1 MSSGEYDQT
10 CYNPSLDRIS
20 DGAQHSRAWE
30 EYKTYGT
37 AGRNEDEIE
46 EKNSSDRRFAQEEEE
61 EEEEEDAGDGRTK
74 KNKIVP
80 KEELI
85 KQKSYGKIG
94 KTVWD
99 KKAHGGKYY
108 ISTGEK
114 KKGYDALE
122 QTPDGTIIR
131 REPGYEKPQ
140 SGYTT
145 NFVGNHMTQG
155 AIDLVQHELTRVDPK
170 MKEER
175 MRRLEEAKG
184 IKREPPKLLKVEKS
198 KKVLMIGDR
207 EKSGNLNDDRENHQE
222 SFKTRVINF
231 DRYTWEDR
239 DGEIIVRVQHDEKLM
254 DLKSAQLEVQNERS
268 FTVSIK
274 SKEKEGNVYALSVPR
289 LFDAIVREKS
299 CMLTTAKSLRVT
311 LVKAE
316 IGKPWTRLSSSESS
330 EKPVLRLNNAPD
342 DGTKEENQERGLV
355 INNINLRDLRAEVIK
370 FRDGNLA
377 PKFTPSKTPEEI
389 ESELDSQID
398 DVSTPMEFAS
408 LKEAMQSCDL
418 FESTGDHANAIKAF
432 SSALFFLRFF
442 TSSSSPPASEDGSE
456 DTTILEGDGKST
468 TTTITTATTMEVK
481 IIDCLRRRA
490 KINILLG
497 KIKNGT
503 NDYAEAIQ
511 EGKKLISSL
520 SLASNATSSANY
532 EGKADTTKKLL
543 SELHLERGNA
553 YEQVEKYANAIDDY
567 KRALKIGGNDTKVS
581 MALTRASK
589 LHFQRDIERREIEKK
604 RSKNNDENSLPS
616 LPRPGMKQFENRG
629 KAGACF

>member
-1 MSSGEYDQT
+1 MSEYDQS
-10 CYNPSLDRIS
+10 CYNPSLDRVS
-20 DGAQHSRAWE
+20 DGAQHSKAWE

-46 EKNSSDRRFAQEEEE
+46 EKNSSDRRFAEEEE
-61 EEEEEDAGDGRTK
+61 EEEEGRTN
-74 KNKIVP
+74 KNKMIIP
-80 KEELI
+80 KEQLI

-122 QTPDGTIIR
+122 QTPDGTIIK

-140 SGYTT
+140 SGHTT

-155 AIDLVQHELTRVDPK
+155 AIDLVQHELTRVDSK

-184 IKREPPKLLKVEKS
+184 IKREPPKLLKVEKNK

-207 EKSGNLNDDRENHQE
+207 EKGDTDDGEEEEEGRSPEN
-222 SFKTRVINF
+222 RVINI

-239 DGEIIVRVQHDEKLM
+239 DGEIIVRLQHDEKLM
-254 DLKSAQLEVQNERS
+254 DLKSAQLEIQNERS

-274 SKEKEGNVYALSVPR
+274 SKEERDKVYVLSVPC

-311 LVKAE
+311 LVKTE
-316 IGKPWTRLSSSESS
+316 VGKAWKRLSSSESS
-330 EKPVLRLNNAPD
+330 ENSMLRLNNAPD
-342 DGTKEENQERGLV
+342 GNVKEKGIV
-355 INNINLRDLRAEVIK
+355 IINNNNSNNINLRDLRAEVIK

-389 ESELDSQID
+389 ENELDAQIN

-408 LKEAMQSCDL
+408 LKEAMQSCDH
-418 FESTGDHANAIKAF
+418 FESSGDHANAIKSF

-456 DTTILEGDGKST
+456 DTTTLEEGGKST
-468 TTTITTATTMEVK
+468 STTTMEVK
-481 IIDCLRRRA
+481 IMDCLRRRA
-490 KINILLG
+490 KANVLLG
-497 KIKNGT
+497 KTRNATK
-503 NDYAEAIQ
+503 DYAEAIQ
-511 EGKKLISSL
+511 EGKKLLSSL
-520 SLASNATSSANY
+520 SSSSNATSSAIND
-532 EGKADTTKKLL
+532 KDADATKKIL
-543 SELHLERGNA
+543 SDLYFERGNA
-553 YEQVEKYANAIDDY
+553 YEQVEKYAEAVDDY
-567 KRALKIGGNDTKVS
+567 KRALKTGGNDTKVS

-589 LHFQRDIERREIEKK
+589 LHFQRDIERKEIEKK
-604 RSKNNDENSLPS
+604 RPKNDNENSLPS

>member
-1 MSSGEYDQT
+1 MSEYDQS
-10 CYNPSLDRIS
+10 CYNPSLDRVS
-20 DGAQHSRAWE
+20 DGAQHSKAWE

-46 EKNSSDRRFAQEEEE
+46 EKNSSDRRFAEEEE
-61 EEEEEDAGDGRTK
+61 EEEEGRTN
-74 KNKIVP
+74 KNKMIIP
-80 KEELI
+80 KEQLI

-122 QTPDGTIIR
+122 QTPDGTIIK

-140 SGYTT
+140 SGHTT

-184 IKREPPKLLKVEKS
+184 IKREPPKLLKVEKNK

-207 EKSGNLNDDRENHQE
+207 EKGDTDDGEEEEEGRSPEN
-222 SFKTRVINF
+222 RVINI

-239 DGEIIVRVQHDEKLM
+239 DGEIIVRLQHDEKLM
-254 DLKSAQLEVQNERS
+254 DLKSAQLEIQNERS

-274 SKEKEGNVYALSVPR
+274 SKEERDKVYVLSVPC

-311 LVKAE
+311 LVKTE
-316 IGKPWTRLSSSESS
+316 VGKAWKRLSSSESS
-330 EKPVLRLNNAPD
+330 ENSMLRLNNAQ
-342 DGTKEENQERGLV
+342 DGKVKEKGIV
-355 INNINLRDLRAEVIK
+355 IINNNNSNNINLRDLRAEVIK

-389 ESELDSQID
+389 ENELDAQIN

-408 LKEAMQSCDL
+408 LKEAMQSCDH
-418 FESTGDHANAIKAF
+418 FESSGDHANAIKSF

-456 DTTILEGDGKST
+456 DTTTLEEGGKST
-468 TTTITTATTMEVK
+468 STTTMEVK
-481 IIDCLRRRA
+481 IMDCLRRRA
-490 KINILLG
+490 KANVLLG
-497 KIKNGT
+497 KTRNATK
-503 NDYAEAIQ
+503 DYVEAIQ
-511 EGKKLISSL
+511 EGKKLLSSL
-520 SLASNATSSANY
+520 SSSSNATSSAIND
-532 EGKADTTKKLL
+532 KDADATKKIL
-543 SELHLERGNA
+543 SDLYFERGNA
-553 YEQVEKYANAIDDY
+553 YEQVEKYAEAVDDY
-567 KRALKIGGNDTKVS
+567 KRALKTGGNDTKVS

-589 LHFQRDIERREIEKK
+589 LHFQRDIERKEIEKK
-604 RSKNNDENSLPS
+604 RPKNDNENSLPS

>member
-1 MSSGEYDQT
+1 MSEYDQS
-10 CYNPSLDRIS
+10 CYNPSLDRVS
-20 DGAQHSRAWE
+20 DGAQHSKAWE

-46 EKNSSDRRFAQEEEE
+46 EKNSSDRRFAEE
-61 EEEEEDAGDGRTK
+61 EEEEEDTEEEGRTN
-74 KNKIVP
+74 KNKMIIP
-80 KEELI
+80 KEQLI

-122 QTPDGTIIR
+122 QTPDGTIIK

-140 SGYTT
+140 SGHTT

-175 MRRLEEAKG
+175 MRRFEEAKG
-184 IKREPPKLLKVEKS
+184 IKREPPKLLKVEKNK
-198 KKVLMIGDR
+198 KKVLMIGNG
-207 EKSGNLNDDRENHQE
+207 EKGDTDDGEEEEGRSSE
-222 SFKTRVINF
+222 TRVINV

-239 DGEIIVRVQHDEKLM
+239 DGEIIVRLQHDEKLM
-254 DLKSAQLEVQNERS
+254 DLKSAQLEIQNERS

-274 SKEKEGNVYALSVPR
+274 SKEERDKVYVLSVPC

-311 LVKAE
+311 LVKTE
-316 IGKPWTRLSSSESS
+316 VGKAWKRLSSSESS
-330 EKPVLRLNNAPD
+330 ENSMLRLNNAPD
-342 DGTKEENQERGLV
+342 GKVKEKGIV
-355 INNINLRDLRAEVIK
+355 IINNNNSNNINLRDLRAEVIK

-389 ESELDSQID
+389 ENELDAQIN

-408 LKEAMQSCDL
+408 LKEAMQSCDH
-418 FESTGDHANAIKAF
+418 FESSGDHANAIKSF

-456 DTTILEGDGKST
+456 DTTTLEEGGEST
-468 TTTITTATTMEVK
+468 TTTTMEVK
-481 IIDCLRRRA
+481 IMDCLRRRA
-490 KINILLG
+490 KANVLLG
-497 KIKNGT
+497 KTRNATK
-503 NDYAEAIQ
+503 DYAEAIQ
-511 EGKKLISSL
+511 EGKKLLSSL
-520 SLASNATSSANY
+520 SSSSNATSSAIND
-532 EGKADTTKKLL
+532 KDADATKKIL
-543 SELHLERGNA
+543 SDLYFERGNA
-553 YEQVEKYANAIDDY
+553 YEQVEKYADAVDDY
-567 KRALKIGGNDTKVS
+567 KRALKTGGNDTKVS

-589 LHFQRDIERREIEKK
+589 LHFQRDIERKEIEKK
-604 RSKNNDENSLPS
+604 RPKNDNENSLPS

>member
-1 MSSGEYDQT
+1 MSEYDQS
-10 CYNPSLDRIS
+10 CYNPSLDRVS
-20 DGAQHSRAWE
+20 DGAQHSKAWE

-46 EKNSSDRRFAQEEEE
+46 EKNSSDRRFAEEEE
-61 EEEEEDAGDGRTK
+61 EEEEGRTN
-74 KNKIVP
+74 KNKMIIP
-80 KEELI
+80 KEQLI

-122 QTPDGTIIR
+122 QTPDGTIIK

-140 SGYTT
+140 SGHTT

-184 IKREPPKLLKVEKS
+184 IKREPPKLLKVEKNK

-207 EKSGNLNDDRENHQE
+207 EKGDTDDGEEEEEGRSPE
-222 SFKTRVINF
+222 TRVINI

-239 DGEIIVRVQHDEKLM
+239 DGEIIVRLQHDEKLM
-254 DLKSAQLEVQNERS
+254 DLKSAQLEIQNERS

-274 SKEKEGNVYALSVPR
+274 SKEERDKLYVLSVPC

-311 LVKAE
+311 LVKTE
-316 IGKPWTRLSSSESS
+316 VGKAWKRLSSSESS
-330 EKPVLRLNNAPD
+330 ENSMLRLNNAPD
-342 DGTKEENQERGLV
+342 GKVKEKGIV
-355 INNINLRDLRAEVIK
+355 IINNNNSNNINLRDLRAEVIK

-389 ESELDSQID
+389 ENELDAQIN

-408 LKEAMQSCDL
+408 LKEAMQSCDH
-418 FESTGDHANAIKAF
+418 FESSGDHANAIKSF

-456 DTTILEGDGKST
+456 DTTTLEEGGKST
-468 TTTITTATTMEVK
+468 STTTMEVK
-481 IIDCLRRRA
+481 IMDCLRRRA
-490 KINILLG
+490 KANVLLG
-497 KIKNGT
+497 KTRNATK
-503 NDYAEAIQ
+503 DYAEAIQ
-511 EGKKLISSL
+511 EGKKLLSSL
-520 SLASNATSSANY
+520 SSSSNATSSAIND
-532 EGKADTTKKLL
+532 KDADATKKIL
-543 SELHLERGNA
+543 SDLYFERGNA
-553 YEQVEKYANAIDDY
+553 YEQVEKYADAVDDY
-567 KRALKIGGNDTKVS
+567 KRALKTGGNDTKVS

-589 LHFQRDIERREIEKK
+589 LHFQRDIERKEIEKK
-604 RSKNNDENSLPS
+604 RPKNDNDNSLPS

>member
-1 MSSGEYDQT
+1 MSEYDQS
-10 CYNPSLDRIS
+10 CYNPSLDRVS
-20 DGAQHSRAWE
+20 DGAQHSKAWE

-46 EKNSSDRRFAQEEEE
+46 EKNSSDRRFAEEEE
-61 EEEEEDAGDGRTK
+61 EEEEGRTN
-74 KNKIVP
+74 KNKMIIP
-80 KEELI
+80 KEQLI

-122 QTPDGTIIR
+122 QTPDGTIIK

-140 SGYTT
+140 SGHTT

-155 AIDLVQHELTRVDPK
+155 AIDLIQHELTRVDPK

-184 IKREPPKLLKVEKS
+184 IKREPPKLLKVEKNK

-207 EKSGNLNDDRENHQE
+207 EKGDTDDGEEEEEGRSPE
-222 SFKTRVINF
+222 TRVINI

-239 DGEIIVRVQHDEKLM
+239 DGEIIVRLQHDEKLM
-254 DLKSAQLEVQNERS
+254 DLKSAQLEIQNERS

-274 SKEKEGNVYALSVPR
+274 SKEERDKLYVLSVPC

-311 LVKAE
+311 LVKTE
-316 IGKPWTRLSSSESS
+316 VGKAWKRLSSSESS
-330 EKPVLRLNNAPD
+330 ENSMLRLNNAPD
-342 DGTKEENQERGLV
+342 GKVKEKGIV
-355 INNINLRDLRAEVIK
+355 IINNNNSNNINLRDLRAEVIK

-389 ESELDSQID
+389 ENELDAQIN

-408 LKEAMQSCDL
+408 LKEAMQSCDH
-418 FESTGDHANAIKAF
+418 FESSGDHANAIKSF

-456 DTTILEGDGKST
+456 DTTTLEEGGKSMT
-468 TTTITTATTMEVK
+468 TTTMEVK
-481 IIDCLRRRA
+481 IMDCLRRRA
-490 KINILLG
+490 KANVLLG
-497 KIKNGT
+497 KTRNATK
-503 NDYAEAIQ
+503 DYAEAIQ
-511 EGKKLISSL
+511 EGKKLLSSL
-520 SLASNATSSANY
+520 SSSSNATSSAIND
-532 EGKADTTKKLL
+532 KDADATKKIL
-543 SELHLERGNA
+543 SDLYFERGNA
-553 YEQVEKYANAIDDY
+553 YEQVEKYAEAVDDY
-567 KRALKIGGNDTKVS
+567 KRALKTGGNDTKVS

-589 LHFQRDIERREIEKK
+589 LHFQRDIERKEIEKK
-604 RSKNNDENSLPS
+604 RPKNDNENSLPS

>member
-1 MSSGEYDQT
+1 MSEYDQS
-10 CYNPSLDRIS
+10 CYNPSLDRVS
-20 DGAQHSRAWE
+20 DGAQHSKAWE

-46 EKNSSDRRFAQEEEE
+46 EKNSSDRRFAEEEE
-61 EEEEEDAGDGRTK
+61 EEEEGRTN
-74 KNKIVP
+74 KNKMIIP
-80 KEELI
+80 KEQLI

-122 QTPDGTIIR
+122 QTPDGTIIK

-140 SGYTT
+140 SGHTT

-184 IKREPPKLLKVEKS
+184 IKREPPKLLKVEKNK

-207 EKSGNLNDDRENHQE
+207 EKGDTDDGEEEEEGRSPEN
-222 SFKTRVINF
+222 RVINI

-239 DGEIIVRVQHDEKLM
+239 DGEIFVRLQHDEKLM
-254 DLKSAQLEVQNERS
+254 DLKSAQLEIQNERS

-274 SKEKEGNVYALSVPR
+274 SKEKRDKVYVLSVPC

-311 LVKAE
+311 LVKTE
-316 IGKPWTRLSSSESS
+316 VGKAWKRLSSSESS
-330 EKPVLRLNNAPD
+330 ENSMLRLNNAPD
-342 DGTKEENQERGLV
+342 GKVKEKGIV
-355 INNINLRDLRAEVIK
+355 IINNNNSNNINLRDLRAEVIK

-389 ESELDSQID
+389 ENELDAQIN

-408 LKEAMQSCDL
+408 LKEAMQSCDH
-418 FESTGDHANAIKAF
+418 FESSGDHANAIKSF

-456 DTTILEGDGKST
+456 DTTTLEEGGKST
-468 TTTITTATTMEVK
+468 STTTMEVK
-481 IIDCLRRRA
+481 IMDCLRRRA
-490 KINILLG
+490 KANVLLG
-497 KIKNGT
+497 KTRNATK
-503 NDYAEAIQ
+503 DYAEAIQ
-511 EGKKLISSL
+511 EGKKLLSSL
-520 SLASNATSSANY
+520 SSSSNATSSAIND
-532 EGKADTTKKLL
+532 KDADATKKIL
-543 SELHLERGNA
+543 SDLYFERGNA
-553 YEQVEKYANAIDDY
+553 YEQVEKYAEAVDDY
-567 KRALKIGGNDTKVS
+567 KRALKTGGNDTKVS

-589 LHFQRDIERREIEKK
+589 LHFQRDIERKEIEKK
-604 RSKNNDENSLPS
+604 RPKNDNENSLPS

>member
-1 MSSGEYDQT
+1 MSEYDQS
-10 CYNPSLDRIS
+10 CYNPSLDRVS
-20 DGAQHSRAWE
+20 DGAQHSKAWE

-46 EKNSSDRRFAQEEEE
+46 EKNSSDRRFAEEEE
-61 EEEEEDAGDGRTK
+61 EEEEGRTN
-74 KNKIVP
+74 KNKMIIP
-80 KEELI
+80 KEQLI

-122 QTPDGTIIR
+122 QTPDGTIIK

-140 SGYTT
+140 SGHTT

-155 AIDLVQHELTRVDPK
+155 AIDLIQHELTRVDPK

-184 IKREPPKLLKVEKS
+184 IKREPPKLLKVEKNK

-207 EKSGNLNDDRENHQE
+207 EKGDTDDGEEEEEGRSPEN
-222 SFKTRVINF
+222 RVINI

-239 DGEIIVRVQHDEKLM
+239 DGEIIVRLQHDEKLM
-254 DLKSAQLEVQNERS
+254 DLKSAQLEIQNERS

-274 SKEKEGNVYALSVPR
+274 SKEERDKVYVLSVPC

-311 LVKAE
+311 LVKTE
-316 IGKPWTRLSSSESS
+316 VGKAWKRLSSSESS
-330 EKPVLRLNNAPD
+330 ENSMLRLNNAPD
-342 DGTKEENQERGLV
+342 GKVKEKGIV
-355 INNINLRDLRAEVIK
+355 IINNDNSNNINLRDLRAEVIK

-389 ESELDSQID
+389 ENELDAQIN

-408 LKEAMQSCDL
+408 LKEAMQSCDH
-418 FESTGDHANAIKAF
+418 FESSGDHANAIKSF

-456 DTTILEGDGKST
+456 DTTTLEEGGEST
-468 TTTITTATTMEVK
+468 TTTTMEVK
-481 IIDCLRRRA
+481 IMDCLRRRA
-490 KINILLG
+490 KANVLLG
-497 KIKNGT
+497 KTRNATK
-503 NDYAEAIQ
+503 DYAEAIQ
-511 EGKKLISSL
+511 EGKKLLSSL
-520 SLASNATSSANY
+520 SSSSNATSSAIND
-532 EGKADTTKKLL
+532 KDADATKKIL
-543 SELHLERGNA
+543 SDLYFERGNA
-553 YEQVEKYANAIDDY
+553 YEQVENCLLYTSPSPRDD
-567 KRALKIGGNDTKVS
+567 T
-581 MALTRASK
+581 
-589 LHFQRDIERREIEKK
+589 
-604 RSKNNDENSLPS
+604 
-616 LPRPGMKQFENRG
+616 
-629 KAGACF
+629 

>member
-1 MSSGEYDQT
+1 MSEYDQS
-10 CYNPSLDRIS
+10 CYNPSLDRVS
-20 DGAQHSRAWE
+20 DGAQHSKAWE

-46 EKNSSDRRFAQEEEE
+46 EKNSSDRRFAEEEE
-61 EEEEEDAGDGRTK
+61 EEEEGRTN
-74 KNKIVP
+74 KNKMIIP
-80 KEELI
+80 KEQLI

-122 QTPDGTIIR
+122 QTPDGTIIK

-140 SGYTT
+140 SGHTT

-184 IKREPPKLLKVEKS
+184 IKREPPKLLKVEKNK

-207 EKSGNLNDDRENHQE
+207 EKGDTDDGEEEEEGRSPE
-222 SFKTRVINF
+222 TRVINI

-239 DGEIIVRVQHDEKLM
+239 DGEIIVRLQHDEKLM
-254 DLKSAQLEVQNERS
+254 DLKSAQLEIQNERS

-274 SKEKEGNVYALSVPR
+274 SKEERDKLYVLSVPC
-289 LFDAIVREKS
+289 LFDTIVREKS

-311 LVKAE
+311 LVKTE
-316 IGKPWTRLSSSESS
+316 VGKAWKRLSSSESS
-330 EKPVLRLNNAPD
+330 ENSMLRLNNAPD
-342 DGTKEENQERGLV
+342 GKVKEKGIV
-355 INNINLRDLRAEVIK
+355 IINNNNSNNINLRDLRAEVIK

-389 ESELDSQID
+389 ENELDAQIN

-408 LKEAMQSCDL
+408 LKEAMQSCDH
-418 FESTGDHANAIKAF
+418 FESSGDHANAIKSF

-456 DTTILEGDGKST
+456 DTTTLEEGGKST
-468 TTTITTATTMEVK
+468 STTTMEVK
-481 IIDCLRRRA
+481 IMDCLRRRA
-490 KINILLG
+490 KANVLLG
-497 KIKNGT
+497 KTRNATK
-503 NDYAEAIQ
+503 DYAEAIQ
-511 EGKKLISSL
+511 EGKKLLSSL
-520 SLASNATSSANY
+520 SSSSNATSSAIND
-532 EGKADTTKKLL
+532 KDADATKKIL
-543 SELHLERGNA
+543 SDLYFERGNA
-553 YEQVEKYANAIDDY
+553 YEQVEKYADAVDDY
-567 KRALKIGGNDTKVS
+567 KRALKTGGNDTKVS

-589 LHFQRDIERREIEKK
+589 LHFQRDIERKEIEKK
-604 RSKNNDENSLPS
+604 RPKNDNDNSLPS

>member
-1 MSSGEYDQT
+1 MSEYDQS
-10 CYNPSLDRIS
+10 CYNPSLDRVS
-20 DGAQHSRAWE
+20 DGAQHSKAWE

-46 EKNSSDRRFAQEEEE
+46 EKNSSDRRFA
-61 EEEEEDAGDGRTK
+61 EEEEEDEEGRTN
-74 KNKIVP
+74 KNKMIIP
-80 KEELI
+80 KEQLI

-122 QTPDGTIIR
+122 QTPDGAIIK

-140 SGYTT
+140 SGHTT

-155 AIDLVQHELTRVDPK
+155 AIDLVQHELTRVYPK

-184 IKREPPKLLKVEKS
+184 IKREPPKLLKVEKNK

-207 EKSGNLNDDRENHQE
+207 EKGDTDDGEEEEEGRSPEN
-222 SFKTRVINF
+222 RVINI

-239 DGEIIVRVQHDEKLM
+239 DGEIIVRLQHDEKLM
-254 DLKSAQLEVQNERS
+254 DLKSAQLEIQNERS

-274 SKEKEGNVYALSVPR
+274 SKEERDKVYVLSVPC

-311 LVKAE
+311 LVKTE
-316 IGKPWTRLSSSESS
+316 VGKAWKRLSSSESS
-330 EKPVLRLNNAPD
+330 ENSMLRLNNAPD
-342 DGTKEENQERGLV
+342 GKVKEKGIV
-355 INNINLRDLRAEVIK
+355 IINNNNSNNINLRDLRAEVIK

-389 ESELDSQID
+389 ENELDAQIN

-408 LKEAMQSCDL
+408 LKEAMQSCDH
-418 FESTGDHANAIKAF
+418 FESSGDHANAIKSF

-456 DTTILEGDGKST
+456 DTTTLEEGGKST
-468 TTTITTATTMEVK
+468 STTTMEVK
-481 IIDCLRRRA
+481 IMDCLR
-490 KINILLG
+490 
-497 KIKNGT
+497 
-503 NDYAEAIQ
+503 
-511 EGKKLISSL
+511 
-520 SLASNATSSANY
+520 
-532 EGKADTTKKLL
+532 
-543 SELHLERGNA
+543 
-553 YEQVEKYANAIDDY
+553 
-567 KRALKIGGNDTKVS
+567 
-581 MALTRASK
+581 
-589 LHFQRDIERREIEKK
+589 
-604 RSKNNDENSLPS
+604 
-616 LPRPGMKQFENRG
+616 
-629 KAGACF
+629 

>member
-1 MSSGEYDQT
+1 MSEYDQS
-10 CYNPSLDRIS
+10 CYNPSLDRVS
-20 DGAQHSRAWE
+20 DGAQHSKAWE

-46 EKNSSDRRFAQEEEE
+46 EKNSSDRRFAEEEE
-61 EEEEEDAGDGRTK
+61 EEEEGRTN
-74 KNKIVP
+74 KNKMIIP
-80 KEELI
+80 KEQLI

-122 QTPDGTIIR
+122 QTPDGTIIK

-140 SGYTT
+140 SGHTT

-184 IKREPPKLLKVEKS
+184 IKREPPKLLKVEKNK

-207 EKSGNLNDDRENHQE
+207 EKGDTDDGEEEEEGRSPEN
-222 SFKTRVINF
+222 RVINI

-239 DGEIIVRVQHDEKLM
+239 DGEIIVRLQHDEKLM
-254 DLKSAQLEVQNERS
+254 DLKSAQLEIQNERS

-274 SKEKEGNVYALSVPR
+274 SKEERDKVYVLSVPC

-311 LVKAE
+311 LVKTE
-316 IGKPWTRLSSSESS
+316 VGKAWKRLSSSESS
-330 EKPVLRLNNAPD
+330 ENSMLRLNNAPD
-342 DGTKEENQERGLV
+342 GKVKEKGIV
-355 INNINLRDLRAEVIK
+355 IINNDNSNNINLRDLRAEVIK

-389 ESELDSQID
+389 ENELDAQIN

-408 LKEAMQSCDL
+408 LKEAMQSCDH
-418 FESTGDHANAIKAF
+418 FESSGDHANAIKSF

-456 DTTILEGDGKST
+456 DTTTLEEGGEST
-468 TTTITTATTMEVK
+468 TTTTMEVK
-481 IIDCLRRRA
+481 IMDCLRRRA
-490 KINILLG
+490 KANVLLG
-497 KIKNGT
+497 KTRNATK
-503 NDYAEAIQ
+503 DYAEAIQ
-511 EGKKLISSL
+511 EGKKLLSSL
-520 SLASNATSSANY
+520 SSSSNATSSAIND
-532 EGKADTTKKLL
+532 KDADATKKIL
-543 SELHLERGNA
+543 SDLYFERGNA
-553 YEQVEKYANAIDDY
+553 YEQVEKYAEAVDDY
-567 KRALKIGGNDTKVS
+567 KRALKTGGNDTKVS

-589 LHFQRDIERREIEKK
+589 LHFQRDIERKEIEKK
-604 RSKNNDENSLPS
+604 RPKNDNENSLPS

>member
-1 MSSGEYDQT
+1 MSEYDQS
-10 CYNPSLDRIS
+10 CYNPSLDRVS
-20 DGAQHSRAWE
+20 DGAQHSKAWE

-46 EKNSSDRRFAQEEEE
+46 EKNSSDRRFAEEEE
-61 EEEEEDAGDGRTK
+61 EEEEEGRTN
-74 KNKIVP
+74 KNKMIIP
-80 KEELI
+80 KEQLI

-122 QTPDGTIIR
+122 QTPDGTIIK

-140 SGYTT
+140 SGHTT

-184 IKREPPKLLKVEKS
+184 IKREPPKLLKVEKNK

-207 EKSGNLNDDRENHQE
+207 EKGDTDDGEKEEGRSPE
-222 SFKTRVINF
+222 TRVINI

-239 DGEIIVRVQHDEKLM
+239 DGEIIVRLQHDEKLM
-254 DLKSAQLEVQNERS
+254 DLKSAQLEIQNERS

-274 SKEKEGNVYALSVPR
+274 SKEERDKVYVLSVPC

-311 LVKAE
+311 LVKTE
-316 IGKPWTRLSSSESS
+316 VGKAWKRLSSSESS
-330 EKPVLRLNNAPD
+330 ENSMLRLNNAPD
-342 DGTKEENQERGLV
+342 GKVKEKGIV
-355 INNINLRDLRAEVIK
+355 IINNNNSNNINLRDLRAEVIK

-389 ESELDSQID
+389 ENELDAQIN

-408 LKEAMQSCDL
+408 LKEAMQSCDH
-418 FESTGDHANAIKAF
+418 FESSGDHANAIKSF

-456 DTTILEGDGKST
+456 DTTTLEEGGKST
-468 TTTITTATTMEVK
+468 STTTMEVK
-481 IIDCLRRRA
+481 IMDCLRRRA
-490 KINILLG
+490 KANVLLG
-497 KIKNGT
+497 KTRNATK
-503 NDYAEAIQ
+503 DYAEAIQ
-511 EGKKLISSL
+511 EGKKLLSSL
-520 SLASNATSSANY
+520 SSSSNATSSAIND
-532 EGKADTTKKLL
+532 KDADATKKIL
-543 SELHLERGNA
+543 SDLYFERGNA
-553 YEQVEKYANAIDDY
+553 YEQVEKYAEAVDDY
-567 KRALKIGGNDTKVS
+567 KRALKTGGNDTKVS

-589 LHFQRDIERREIEKK
+589 LHFQRDIERKEIEKK
-604 RSKNNDENSLPS
+604 RPKNDNENSLPS

>member
-1 MSSGEYDQT
+1 MSEYDQS
-10 CYNPSLDRIS
+10 CYNPSLDRVS
-20 DGAQHSRAWE
+20 DGAQHSKAWE

-46 EKNSSDRRFAQEEEE
+46 EKNSSDRRFAEEEE
-61 EEEEEDAGDGRTK
+61 EEEEGRTN
-74 KNKIVP
+74 KNKMIIP
-80 KEELI
+80 KEQLI

-122 QTPDGTIIR
+122 QTPDGTIIK

-140 SGYTT
+140 SAHTT

-184 IKREPPKLLKVEKS
+184 IKREPPKLLKVEKNK

-207 EKSGNLNDDRENHQE
+207 EKGDTDDGEEEEEGRSPE
-222 SFKTRVINF
+222 TRVINI

-239 DGEIIVRVQHDEKLM
+239 DGEIIVRLQHDEKLM
-254 DLKSAQLEVQNERS
+254 DLKSAQLEIQNERS

-274 SKEKEGNVYALSVPR
+274 SKEERDKVYVLSVPC

-311 LVKAE
+311 LVKTE
-316 IGKPWTRLSSSESS
+316 VGKAWKRLSSSESS
-330 EKPVLRLNNAPD
+330 ENSMLRLNNAPD
-342 DGTKEENQERGLV
+342 GKVKEKGIV
-355 INNINLRDLRAEVIK
+355 IINNNNSNNINLRDLRAEVIK

-389 ESELDSQID
+389 ENELDAQIN

-408 LKEAMQSCDL
+408 LKEAMQSCDH
-418 FESTGDHANAIKAF
+418 FESSGDHANAIKSF

-456 DTTILEGDGKST
+456 DTTTLEEGGKST
-468 TTTITTATTMEVK
+468 STTTMEVK
-481 IIDCLRRRA
+481 IMDCLRRRA
-490 KINILLG
+490 KANVLLG
-497 KIKNGT
+497 KTRNATK
-503 NDYAEAIQ
+503 DYAEAIQ
-511 EGKKLISSL
+511 EGKKLLSSL
-520 SLASNATSSANY
+520 SSSSNATSSAIND
-532 EGKADTTKKLL
+532 KDADATKKIL
-543 SELHLERGNA
+543 SDLYFERGNA
-553 YEQVEKYANAIDDY
+553 YEQVEKYAEAVDDY
-567 KRALKIGGNDTKVS
+567 KRALKTGGNDTKVS

-589 LHFQRDIERREIEKK
+589 LHFQRDIERKEIEKK
-604 RSKNNDENSLPS
+604 RPKNDNENSLPS

>member
-1 MSSGEYDQT
+1 MSEYDQS
-10 CYNPSLDRIS
+10 CYNPSLDRVS
-20 DGAQHSRAWE
+20 DGAQHSKAWE

-46 EKNSSDRRFAQEEEE
+46 EKNSSDRRFAEEEE
-61 EEEEEDAGDGRTK
+61 EEEEGRTN
-74 KNKIVP
+74 KNKMIIP
-80 KEELI
+80 KEQLI

-122 QTPDGTIIR
+122 QTPDGTIIK

-140 SGYTT
+140 SGHTT

-184 IKREPPKLLKVEKS
+184 IKREPPKLLKVEKNK

-207 EKSGNLNDDRENHQE
+207 EKGDTDDGEEEEEGRSPEN
-222 SFKTRVINF
+222 RVINI

-239 DGEIIVRVQHDEKLM
+239 DGEIIVRLQHDEKLM
-254 DLKSAQLEVQNERS
+254 DLKSAQLEIQNERS

-274 SKEKEGNVYALSVPR
+274 SKEERDKVYVLSVPC

-299 CMLTTAKSLRVT
+299 FMLTTAKSLRVT
-311 LVKAE
+311 LVKTE
-316 IGKPWTRLSSSESS
+316 VGKAWKRLSSSESS
-330 EKPVLRLNNAPD
+330 ENSMLRLNNAQ
-342 DGTKEENQERGLV
+342 DGKVKEKGIV
-355 INNINLRDLRAEVIK
+355 IINNNNSNNINLRDLRAEVIK

-389 ESELDSQID
+389 ENELDAQIN

-408 LKEAMQSCDL
+408 LKEAMQSCDH
-418 FESTGDHANAIKAF
+418 FESSGDHANAIKSF

-456 DTTILEGDGKST
+456 DTTTLEEGGKST
-468 TTTITTATTMEVK
+468 STTTMEVK
-481 IIDCLRRRA
+481 IMDCLRRRA
-490 KINILLG
+490 KANVLLG
-497 KIKNGT
+497 KTRNATK
-503 NDYAEAIQ
+503 DYAEAIQ
-511 EGKKLISSL
+511 EGKKLLSSL
-520 SLASNATSSANY
+520 SSSSNATSSAIND
-532 EGKADTTKKLL
+532 KDADATKKIL
-543 SELHLERGNA
+543 SDLYFERGNA
-553 YEQVEKYANAIDDY
+553 YEQVEKYAEAVDDY
-567 KRALKIGGNDTKVS
+567 KRALKTGGNDTKVS

-589 LHFQRDIERREIEKK
+589 LHFQRDIERKEIEKK
-604 RSKNNDENSLPS
+604 RPKNDNENSLPS

>member
-1 MSSGEYDQT
+1 MSEYDQS
-10 CYNPSLDRIS
+10 CYNPSLDRVS
-20 DGAQHSRAWE
+20 DGAQHSKAWE

-46 EKNSSDRRFAQEEEE
+46 EKNSSDRRFAEEEE
-61 EEEEEDAGDGRTK
+61 EEEEGRTN
-74 KNKIVP
+74 KNKMIIP
-80 KEELI
+80 KEQLI

-122 QTPDGTIIR
+122 QTPDGTIIK

-140 SGYTT
+140 SGHTT

-184 IKREPPKLLKVEKS
+184 IKREPPKLLKVEKN
-198 KKVLMIGDR
+198 KEKVLMIGDR
-207 EKSGNLNDDRENHQE
+207 EKGDTDDGEEEEEGRSPEN
-222 SFKTRVINF
+222 RVINI

-239 DGEIIVRVQHDEKLM
+239 DGEIIVRLQHDEKLM
-254 DLKSAQLEVQNERS
+254 DLKSAQLEIQNERS

-274 SKEKEGNVYALSVPR
+274 SKEERDKVYVLSVPC

-311 LVKAE
+311 LVKTE
-316 IGKPWTRLSSSESS
+316 VGKAWKRLSSSESS
-330 EKPVLRLNNAPD
+330 ENSMLRLNNAQ
-342 DGTKEENQERGLV
+342 DGKVKEKGIV
-355 INNINLRDLRAEVIK
+355 IINNNNSNNINLRDLRAEVIK

-389 ESELDSQID
+389 ENELDAQIN

-408 LKEAMQSCDL
+408 LKEAMQSCDH
-418 FESTGDHANAIKAF
+418 FESSGDHANAIKSF

-456 DTTILEGDGKST
+456 DTTTLEEGGKST
-468 TTTITTATTMEVK
+468 STTTMEVK
-481 IIDCLRRRA
+481 IMDCLRRRA
-490 KINILLG
+490 KANVLLG
-497 KIKNGT
+497 KTRNATK
-503 NDYAEAIQ
+503 DYAEAIQ
-511 EGKKLISSL
+511 EGKKLLSSL
-520 SLASNATSSANY
+520 SSSSNATSSAIND
-532 EGKADTTKKLL
+532 KDADATKKIL
-543 SELHLERGNA
+543 SDLYFERGNA
-553 YEQVEKYANAIDDY
+553 YEQVEKYADAVDDY
-567 KRALKIGGNDTKVS
+567 KRALKTGGNDTKVS

-589 LHFQRDIERREIEKK
+589 LHFQRDIERKEIEKK
-604 RSKNNDENSLPS
+604 RPKNDNENSLPS

>member
-1 MSSGEYDQT
+1 MSEYDQS
-10 CYNPSLDRIS
+10 CYNPSLDRVS
-20 DGAQHSRAWE
+20 DGAQHSKAWE

-46 EKNSSDRRFAQEEEE
+46 EKNSSDRRFAEEEE
-61 EEEEEDAGDGRTK
+61 EEEEGRTN
-74 KNKIVP
+74 KNKMIIP
-80 KEELI
+80 KEQLI

-122 QTPDGTIIR
+122 QTPDGTIIK

-140 SGYTT
+140 SGHTT

-184 IKREPPKLLKVEKS
+184 IKREPPKLLKVEKNK

-207 EKSGNLNDDRENHQE
+207 EKGDTDDGEEEEEGRSPE
-222 SFKTRVINF
+222 TRVINI

-239 DGEIIVRVQHDEKLM
+239 DGEIIVRLQHDEKLM
-254 DLKSAQLEVQNERS
+254 DLKSAQLEIQNERS

-274 SKEKEGNVYALSVPR
+274 SKEERDKVYVLSVPC

-311 LVKAE
+311 LVKTE
-316 IGKPWTRLSSSESS
+316 VGKAWKRLSSSESS
-330 EKPVLRLNNAPD
+330 ENSMLRLNNAPD
-342 DGTKEENQERGLV
+342 AKVKEKRIV
-355 INNINLRDLRAEVIK
+355 IMNNNNSNNINLRDLRAEVIK

-389 ESELDSQID
+389 ENELDAQIN

-408 LKEAMQSCDL
+408 LKEAMQSCDH
-418 FESTGDHANAIKAF
+418 FESSGDHANAIKSF

-456 DTTILEGDGKST
+456 DTTTLEEGGKST
-468 TTTITTATTMEVK
+468 TTTTMEVK
-481 IIDCLRRRA
+481 IMDCLRRRA
-490 KINILLG
+490 KANVLLG
-497 KIKNGT
+497 KTRNATK
-503 NDYAEAIQ
+503 DYAEAIQ
-511 EGKKLISSL
+511 EGKKLLSSL
-520 SLASNATSSANY
+520 SSSSNATSSAIND
-532 EGKADTTKKLL
+532 KDADATKKIL
-543 SELHLERGNA
+543 SDLYFERGNA
-553 YEQVEKYANAIDDY
+553 YEQVEKYADAVDDY
-567 KRALKIGGNDTKVS
+567 KRALKTGGNDTKVS

-589 LHFQRDIERREIEKK
+589 LHFQRDIERKEIEKK
-604 RSKNNDENSLPS
+604 RPKNDNENSLPS

>member
-1 MSSGEYDQT
+1 MSEYDQS
-10 CYNPSLDRIS
+10 CYNPSLDRVS
-20 DGAQHSRAWE
+20 DGAQHSKAWE

-46 EKNSSDRRFAQEEEE
+46 EKNSSDRRFAEEEE
-61 EEEEEDAGDGRTK
+61 EEEEGRTN
-74 KNKIVP
+74 KNKMIIP
-80 KEELI
+80 KEQLI

-122 QTPDGTIIR
+122 QTPDGTIIK

-140 SGYTT
+140 SGHTT

-184 IKREPPKLLKVEKS
+184 IKREPPKLLKVEKNK

-207 EKSGNLNDDRENHQE
+207 EKGDTDDGEEEEEGRSPEN
-222 SFKTRVINF
+222 RVINI

-239 DGEIIVRVQHDEKLM
+239 DGEIIVRLQHDEKLM
-254 DLKSAQLEVQNERS
+254 DLKSAQLEIQNERS

-274 SKEKEGNVYALSVPR
+274 SKEERDKVYVLSVPC

-311 LVKAE
+311 LVKTE
-316 IGKPWTRLSSSESS
+316 VGKAWKRLSSSESS
-330 EKPVLRLNNAPD
+330 ENSMLRLNNAPD
-342 DGTKEENQERGLV
+342 GKVKEKGIV
-355 INNINLRDLRAEVIK
+355 IINNNNSNNINLRDLRAEVIK

-389 ESELDSQID
+389 ENELDAQIN

-408 LKEAMQSCDL
+408 LKEAMQSCDH
-418 FESTGDHANAIKAF
+418 FESSGDHANAIKSF

-456 DTTILEGDGKST
+456 DTTTLEEGGKST
-468 TTTITTATTMEVK
+468 TTTTMEVK
-481 IIDCLRRRA
+481 IMDCLRRRA
-490 KINILLG
+490 KANVLLG
-497 KIKNGT
+497 KTRNATK
-503 NDYAEAIQ
+503 DYAEAIQ
-511 EGKKLISSL
+511 EGKKLLSSL
-520 SLASNATSSANY
+520 SSSSNATSSAIND
-532 EGKADTTKKLL
+532 KDADATKKIL
-543 SELHLERGNA
+543 SDLYFERGNA
-553 YEQVEKYANAIDDY
+553 YEQVEKYAEAVDDY
-567 KRALKIGGNDTKVS
+567 KRALKTGGNDTKVS

-589 LHFQRDIERREIEKK
+589 LHFQRDIERKEIEKK
-604 RSKNNDENSLPS
+604 RPKNDNENSLPS

>member
-1 MSSGEYDQT
+1 MSEYDQS
-10 CYNPSLDRIS
+10 CYNPSLDRVS
-20 DGAQHSRAWE
+20 DGAQHSKAWE

-46 EKNSSDRRFAQEEEE
+46 EKNSSDRRFAEEEE
-61 EEEEEDAGDGRTK
+61 EGRTN
-74 KNKIVP
+74 KNKMIIP
-80 KEELI
+80 KEQLI

-122 QTPDGTIIR
+122 QTPDGTIIK

-140 SGYTT
+140 SGHTT

-184 IKREPPKLLKVEKS
+184 IKREPPKLLKVEKNK

-207 EKSGNLNDDRENHQE
+207 EKGDTDDGEKEEGRSPE
-222 SFKTRVINF
+222 TRVINI

-239 DGEIIVRVQHDEKLM
+239 DGEIFVRLQHDEKLM
-254 DLKSAQLEVQNERS
+254 DLKSAQLEIQNERS

-274 SKEKEGNVYALSVPR
+274 SKEERDKVYVLSVTC

-311 LVKAE
+311 LVKTE
-316 IGKPWTRLSSSESS
+316 VGKAWKRLSSSESS
-330 EKPVLRLNNAPD
+330 ENSMLRLNNAPD
-342 DGTKEENQERGLV
+342 GKVKEKGIV
-355 INNINLRDLRAEVIK
+355 IINNNNSNNINLRDLRAEVIK

-389 ESELDSQID
+389 ENELDAQIN

-408 LKEAMQSCDL
+408 LKEAMQSCDH
-418 FESTGDHANAIKAF
+418 FESSGDHANAIKSF

-456 DTTILEGDGKST
+456 DTTTLEEGDKST
-468 TTTITTATTMEVK
+468 TTTTMEVK
-481 IIDCLRRRA
+481 IMDCLRRRA
-490 KINILLG
+490 KANVLLG
-497 KIKNGT
+497 KTRNATK
-503 NDYAEAIQ
+503 DYAEAIQ
-511 EGKKLISSL
+511 EGKKLLSSL
-520 SLASNATSSANY
+520 SSSSNATSSAIND
-532 EGKADTTKKLL
+532 KDADATKKIL
-543 SELHLERGNA
+543 SDLYFERGNA
-553 YEQVEKYANAIDDY
+553 YEQVEKYAEAVDDY
-567 KRALKIGGNDTKVS
+567 KRALKTGGNDTKVS

-589 LHFQRDIERREIEKK
+589 LHFQRDIERKEIEKK
-604 RSKNNDENSLPS
+604 RPKNDNENSLPS

>member
-1 MSSGEYDQT
+1 MSEYDQS
-10 CYNPSLDRIS
+10 CYNPSLDRVS
-20 DGAQHSRAWE
+20 DGAQHSKAWE

-46 EKNSSDRRFAQEEEE
+46 EKNSSDRRFAEEEE
-61 EEEEEDAGDGRTK
+61 EEEEGRTN
-74 KNKIVP
+74 KNKMIIP
-80 KEELI
+80 KEQLI

-122 QTPDGTIIR
+122 QTPDGTIIK

-140 SGYTT
+140 SAHTT

-184 IKREPPKLLKVEKS
+184 IKREPPKLLKVEKNK

-207 EKSGNLNDDRENHQE
+207 EKGDTDDGEEEEEGRSPEN
-222 SFKTRVINF
+222 RVINI

-239 DGEIIVRVQHDEKLM
+239 DGEIIVRLQHDEKLM
-254 DLKSAQLEVQNERS
+254 DLKSAQLEIQNERS

-274 SKEKEGNVYALSVPR
+274 SKEERDKVYVLSIPC

-311 LVKAE
+311 LVKTE
-316 IGKPWTRLSSSESS
+316 VGKAWKRLSSSESS
-330 EKPVLRLNNAPD
+330 ENSMLRLNNAPD
-342 DGTKEENQERGLV
+342 AKVKEKRIV
-355 INNINLRDLRAEVIK
+355 IMNNNNSNNINLRDLRAEVIK

-389 ESELDSQID
+389 ENELDAQIN

-408 LKEAMQSCDL
+408 LKEAMQSCDH
-418 FESTGDHANAIKAF
+418 FESSGDHANAIKSF

-456 DTTILEGDGKST
+456 DTTTLEEGGEST
-468 TTTITTATTMEVK
+468 TTTTMEVK
-481 IIDCLRRRA
+481 IMDCLRRRA
-490 KINILLG
+490 KANVLLG
-497 KIKNGT
+497 KTRNATK
-503 NDYAEAIQ
+503 DYAEAIQ
-511 EGKKLISSL
+511 EGKKLLSSL
-520 SLASNATSSANY
+520 SSSSNATSSAIND
-532 EGKADTTKKLL
+532 KDADATKKIL
-543 SELHLERGNA
+543 SDLYFERGNA
-553 YEQVEKYANAIDDY
+553 YEQVEKYAEAVDDY
-567 KRALKIGGNDTKVS
+567 KRALKTGGNDTKVS

-589 LHFQRDIERREIEKK
+589 LHFQRDIERKEIEKK
-604 RSKNNDENSLPS
+604 RPKNDNENSLPS

>member
-1 MSSGEYDQT
+1 MSEYDQS
-10 CYNPSLDRIS
+10 CYNPSLDRVS
-20 DGAQHSRAWE
+20 DGAQHSKAWE

-46 EKNSSDRRFAQEEEE
+46 EKNSSDRRFAEEEE
-61 EEEEEDAGDGRTK
+61 EEEEGRTN
-74 KNKIVP
+74 KNKMIIP
-80 KEELI
+80 KEQLI

-122 QTPDGTIIR
+122 QTPDGTIIK

-140 SGYTT
+140 SGHTT

-184 IKREPPKLLKVEKS
+184 IKREPPKLLKVEKNK

-207 EKSGNLNDDRENHQE
+207 EKGDTDDGEEEEEGRSPE
-222 SFKTRVINF
+222 TRVINI

-239 DGEIIVRVQHDEKLM
+239 DGEIIVRLQHDEKLM
-254 DLKSAQLEVQNERS
+254 DLKSAQLEIQNERS

-274 SKEKEGNVYALSVPR
+274 SKEERDKVYVLSVPC

-311 LVKAE
+311 LVKTE
-316 IGKPWTRLSSSESS
+316 VGKAWKRLSSSESS
-330 EKPVLRLNNAPD
+330 ENSMLRLNNAQ
-342 DGTKEENQERGLV
+342 DGKVKEKGIV
-355 INNINLRDLRAEVIK
+355 IINNNNSNNINLRDLRAEVIK

-389 ESELDSQID
+389 ENELDAQIN

-408 LKEAMQSCDL
+408 LKEAMQSCDH
-418 FESTGDHANAIKAF
+418 FESSGDHANAIKSF

-456 DTTILEGDGKST
+456 DTTTLEEGGKST
-468 TTTITTATTMEVK
+468 TTTTMEVK
-481 IIDCLRRRA
+481 IMDCLRRRA
-490 KINILLG
+490 KANVLLG
-497 KIKNGT
+497 KTRNATK
-503 NDYAEAIQ
+503 DYAEAIQ
-511 EGKKLISSL
+511 EGKKLLSSL
-520 SLASNATSSANY
+520 SSSSNATSSAIND
-532 EGKADTTKKLL
+532 KDADATKKIL
-543 SELHLERGNA
+543 SDLYFERGNA
-553 YEQVEKYANAIDDY
+553 YEQVEKYADAVDDY
-567 KRALKIGGNDTKVS
+567 KRALKTGGNDTKVS

-589 LHFQRDIERREIEKK
+589 LHFQRDIERKEIEKK
-604 RSKNNDENSLPS
+604 RPKNDNENSLPS

>member
-1 MSSGEYDQT
+1 MSEYDQS
-10 CYNPSLDRIS
+10 CYNPSLDRVS
-20 DGAQHSRAWE
+20 DGAQHSKAWE

-46 EKNSSDRRFAQEEEE
+46 EKNSSDRRFAEEEE
-61 EEEEEDAGDGRTK
+61 EEEEEGRTN
-74 KNKIVP
+74 KNKMIIP
-80 KEELI
+80 KEQLI

-122 QTPDGTIIR
+122 QTPDGTIIK

-140 SGYTT
+140 SGHTT

-184 IKREPPKLLKVEKS
+184 IKREPPKLLKVEKNK

-207 EKSGNLNDDRENHQE
+207 EKGDTDDGEEEEEGRSPEN
-222 SFKTRVINF
+222 RVINI

-239 DGEIIVRVQHDEKLM
+239 DGEIIVRLQHDEKLM
-254 DLKSAQLEVQNERS
+254 DLKSAQLEIQNERS

-274 SKEKEGNVYALSVPR
+274 SKEERDKVYVLSVPC

-311 LVKAE
+311 LVKTE
-316 IGKPWTRLSSSESS
+316 VGKAWKRLSSSESS
-330 EKPVLRLNNAPD
+330 ENSMLRLNNAPD
-342 DGTKEENQERGLV
+342 GKVKEKGIV
-355 INNINLRDLRAEVIK
+355 IINNNNSNNINLRDLRAEVIK

-389 ESELDSQID
+389 ENELDAQIN

-408 LKEAMQSCDL
+408 LKEAMQSCDH
-418 FESTGDHANAIKAF
+418 FESSGDHANAIKSF

-456 DTTILEGDGKST
+456 DTTTLEEGGKST
-468 TTTITTATTMEVK
+468 STTTMEVK
-481 IIDCLRRRA
+481 IMDCLRRRA
-490 KINILLG
+490 KANVLLG
-497 KIKNGT
+497 KTRNATK
-503 NDYAEAIQ
+503 DYAEAIQ
-511 EGKKLISSL
+511 EGKKLLSSL
-520 SLASNATSSANY
+520 SSSSNATSSAIND
-532 EGKADTTKKLL
+532 KDADATKKIL
-543 SELHLERGNA
+543 SDLYFERGNA
-553 YEQVEKYANAIDDY
+553 YEQVEKYAEAVDDY
-567 KRALKIGGNDTKVS
+567 KRALKTGGNDTKVS

-589 LHFQRDIERREIEKK
+589 LHFQRDIERKEIEKK
-604 RSKNNDENSLPS
+604 RPKNDNENSLPS

>member
-1 MSSGEYDQT
+1 MSEYDQS
-10 CYNPSLDRIS
+10 CYNPSLDRVS
-20 DGAQHSRAWE
+20 DGAQHSKAWE

-46 EKNSSDRRFAQEEEE
+46 EKNSSDRRFAEEEE
-61 EEEEEDAGDGRTK
+61 EEEEGRTN
-74 KNKIVP
+74 KNKMIIP
-80 KEELI
+80 KEQLI

-122 QTPDGTIIR
+122 QTPDGTIIK

-140 SGYTT
+140 SAHTT

-184 IKREPPKLLKVEKS
+184 IKREPPKLLKVEKNK

-207 EKSGNLNDDRENHQE
+207 EKGDTDDGEEEEEGRSPE
-222 SFKTRVINF
+222 TRVINI

-239 DGEIIVRVQHDEKLM
+239 DGEIIVRLQHDEKLM
-254 DLKSAQLEVQNERS
+254 DLKSAQLEIQNERS

-274 SKEKEGNVYALSVPR
+274 SKEERDKVYVLSIPC

-311 LVKAE
+311 LVKTE
-316 IGKPWTRLSSSESS
+316 VGKAWKRLSSSESS
-330 EKPVLRLNNAPD
+330 ENSMLRLNNAPD
-342 DGTKEENQERGLV
+342 GKVKEKGIV
-355 INNINLRDLRAEVIK
+355 IINNDNSNNINLRDLRAEVIK

-389 ESELDSQID
+389 ENELDAQIN

-408 LKEAMQSCDL
+408 LKEAMQSCDH
-418 FESTGDHANAIKAF
+418 FESSGDHANAIKSF

-456 DTTILEGDGKST
+456 DTTTLEEGGKST
-468 TTTITTATTMEVK
+468 STTTMEVK
-481 IIDCLRRRA
+481 IMDCLRRRA
-490 KINILLG
+490 KANVLLG
-497 KIKNGT
+497 KTRNATK
-503 NDYAEAIQ
+503 DYAEAIQ
-511 EGKKLISSL
+511 EGKKLLSSL
-520 SLASNATSSANY
+520 SSSSNATSSAIND
-532 EGKADTTKKLL
+532 KDADATKKIL
-543 SELHLERGNA
+543 SDLYFERGNA
-553 YEQVEKYANAIDDY
+553 YEQVEKYAEAVDDY
-567 KRALKIGGNDTKVS
+567 KRALKTGGNDTKVS

-589 LHFQRDIERREIEKK
+589 LHFQRDIERKEIEKK
-604 RSKNNDENSLPS
+604 RPKNDNENSLPS

>member
-1 MSSGEYDQT
+1 MSEYDQS
-10 CYNPSLDRIS
+10 CYNPSLDRVS
-20 DGAQHSRAWE
+20 DGAQHSKAWE

-46 EKNSSDRRFAQEEEE
+46 EKNSSDRRFAEEEE
-61 EEEEEDAGDGRTK
+61 EEEEGRTN
-74 KNKIVP
+74 KNKMIIP
-80 KEELI
+80 KEQLI

-122 QTPDGTIIR
+122 QTPDGTIIK

-140 SGYTT
+140 SAHTT

-184 IKREPPKLLKVEKS
+184 IKREPPKLLKVEKNK

-207 EKSGNLNDDRENHQE
+207 EKGDTDDGEEEEEGRSPEN
-222 SFKTRVINF
+222 RVINI

-239 DGEIIVRVQHDEKLM
+239 DGEIIVRLQHDEKLM
-254 DLKSAQLEVQNERS
+254 DLKSAQLEIQNERS

-274 SKEKEGNVYALSVPR
+274 SKEERDKVYVLSVPC

-311 LVKAE
+311 LVKTE
-316 IGKPWTRLSSSESS
+316 VGKAWKRLSSSESS
-330 EKPVLRLNNAPD
+330 ENSMLRLNNAPD
-342 DGTKEENQERGLV
+342 GNVKEKGIV
-355 INNINLRDLRAEVIK
+355 IINNDNSNNINLRDLRAEVIK

-389 ESELDSQID
+389 ENELDAQIN

-408 LKEAMQSCDL
+408 LKEAMQSCDH
-418 FESTGDHANAIKAF
+418 FESSGDHANAIKSF

-456 DTTILEGDGKST
+456 DTTTLEEGGKST
-468 TTTITTATTMEVK
+468 STTTMEVK
-481 IIDCLRRRA
+481 IMDCLRRRA
-490 KINILLG
+490 KANVLLG
-497 KIKNGT
+497 KTRNATK
-503 NDYAEAIQ
+503 DYAEAIQ
-511 EGKKLISSL
+511 EGKKLLSSL
-520 SLASNATSSANY
+520 SSSSNATSSAIND
-532 EGKADTTKKLL
+532 KDADATKKIL
-543 SELHLERGNA
+543 SDLYFERGNA
-553 YEQVEKYANAIDDY
+553 YEQVEKYAEAVDDY
-567 KRALKIGGNDTKVS
+567 KRALKTGGNDTKVS

-589 LHFQRDIERREIEKK
+589 LHFQRDIERKEIEKK
-604 RSKNNDENSLPS
+604 RPKNDNENSLPS

>member
-1 MSSGEYDQT
+1 MSEYDQS
-10 CYNPSLDRIS
+10 CYNPSLDRVS
-20 DGAQHSRAWE
+20 DGAQHSKAWE

-46 EKNSSDRRFAQEEEE
+46 EKNSSDRRFAEEEE
-61 EEEEEDAGDGRTK
+61 EEEEGRTN
-74 KNKIVP
+74 KNKMIIP
-80 KEELI
+80 KEQLI

-122 QTPDGTIIR
+122 QTPDGTIIK

-140 SGYTT
+140 SGHTT

-155 AIDLVQHELTRVDPK
+155 AIDLIQHELTRVDPK

-184 IKREPPKLLKVEKS
+184 IKREPPKLLKVEKNK

-207 EKSGNLNDDRENHQE
+207 EKGDTDDGEEEEEGRSPEN
-222 SFKTRVINF
+222 RVINI

-239 DGEIIVRVQHDEKLM
+239 DGEIIVRLQHDEKLM
-254 DLKSAQLEVQNERS
+254 DLKSAQLEIQNERS

-274 SKEKEGNVYALSVPR
+274 SKEERDKVYVLSVPC

-299 CMLTTAKSLRVT
+299 FMLTTAKSLRVT
-311 LVKAE
+311 LVKTE
-316 IGKPWTRLSSSESS
+316 VGKAWKRLSSSESS
-330 EKPVLRLNNAPD
+330 ENSMLRLNNAPD
-342 DGTKEENQERGLV
+342 GNVKEKGIV
-355 INNINLRDLRAEVIK
+355 IINNNNSNNINLRDLRAEVIK

-389 ESELDSQID
+389 ENELDAQIN

-408 LKEAMQSCDL
+408 LKEAMQSCDH
-418 FESTGDHANAIKAF
+418 FESSGDHANAIKSF

-456 DTTILEGDGKST
+456 DTTTLEEGGKST
-468 TTTITTATTMEVK
+468 STTTMEVK
-481 IIDCLRRRA
+481 IMDCLRRRA
-490 KINILLG
+490 KANVLLG
-497 KIKNGT
+497 KTRNATK
-503 NDYAEAIQ
+503 DYAEAIQ
-511 EGKKLISSL
+511 EGKKLLSSL
-520 SLASNATSSANY
+520 SSSSNATSSAIND
-532 EGKADTTKKLL
+532 KDADATKKIL
-543 SELHLERGNA
+543 SDLYFERGNA
-553 YEQVEKYANAIDDY
+553 YEQVEKYAEAVDDY
-567 KRALKIGGNDTKVS
+567 KRALKTGGNDTKVS

-589 LHFQRDIERREIEKK
+589 LHFQRDIERKEIEKK
-604 RSKNNDENSLPS
+604 RPKNDNDNSLPS

>member
-1 MSSGEYDQT
+1 MSEYDQS
-10 CYNPSLDRIS
+10 CYNPSLDRVS
-20 DGAQHSRAWE
+20 DGAQHSKAWE

-46 EKNSSDRRFAQEEEE
+46 EKNSSDRRFAEEEE
-61 EEEEEDAGDGRTK
+61 EEEEGRTN
-74 KNKIVP
+74 KNKMIIP
-80 KEELI
+80 KEQLI

-122 QTPDGTIIR
+122 QTPDGTIIK

-140 SGYTT
+140 SAHTT

-184 IKREPPKLLKVEKS
+184 IKREPPKLLKVEKNK

-207 EKSGNLNDDRENHQE
+207 EKGDTDDGEEEEEGRSPEN
-222 SFKTRVINF
+222 RVINI

-239 DGEIIVRVQHDEKLM
+239 DGEIIVRLQHDEKLM
-254 DLKSAQLEVQNERS
+254 DLKSAQLEIQNERS

-274 SKEKEGNVYALSVPR
+274 SKEERDKVYVLSVPC

-311 LVKAE
+311 LVKTE
-316 IGKPWTRLSSSESS
+316 VGKAWKRLSSSESS
-330 EKPVLRLNNAPD
+330 ENSMLRLNNAPD
-342 DGTKEENQERGLV
+342 GNVKEKGIV
-355 INNINLRDLRAEVIK
+355 IINNNNSNNINLRDLRAEVIK

-389 ESELDSQID
+389 ENELDAQIN

-408 LKEAMQSCDL
+408 LKEAMQSCDH
-418 FESTGDHANAIKAF
+418 FESSGDHANAIKSF

-456 DTTILEGDGKST
+456 DTTTLEEGGKST
-468 TTTITTATTMEVK
+468 STTTMEVK
-481 IIDCLRRRA
+481 IMDCLRRRA
-490 KINILLG
+490 KANVLLG
-497 KIKNGT
+497 KTRNATK
-503 NDYAEAIQ
+503 DYAEAIQ
-511 EGKKLISSL
+511 EGKKLLSSL
-520 SLASNATSSANY
+520 SSSSNATSSAIND
-532 EGKADTTKKLL
+532 KDADATKKIL
-543 SELHLERGNA
+543 SDLYFERGNA
-553 YEQVEKYANAIDDY
+553 YEQVEKYAEAVDDY
-567 KRALKIGGNDTKVS
+567 KRALKTGGNDTKVS

-589 LHFQRDIERREIEKK
+589 LHFQRDIERKELEKK
-604 RSKNNDENSLPS
+604 RPKNDNENSLPS

>member
-1 MSSGEYDQT
+1 MSEYDQS
-10 CYNPSLDRIS
+10 CYNPSLDRVS
-20 DGAQHSRAWE
+20 DGAQHSKAWE

-46 EKNSSDRRFAQEEEE
+46 EKNSSDRRFAEEEE
-61 EEEEEDAGDGRTK
+61 EEEEGRTN
-74 KNKIVP
+74 KNKMIIP
-80 KEELI
+80 KEQLI

-122 QTPDGTIIR
+122 QTPDGTIIK

-140 SGYTT
+140 SGHTT

-155 AIDLVQHELTRVDPK
+155 AIDLVQHELTRVDSK

-184 IKREPPKLLKVEKS
+184 IKREPPKLLKVEKNK

-207 EKSGNLNDDRENHQE
+207 EKGDTDDGEEEEEGRSPEN
-222 SFKTRVINF
+222 RVINI

-239 DGEIIVRVQHDEKLM
+239 DGEIIVRLQHDEKLM
-254 DLKSAQLEVQNERS
+254 DLKSAQLEIQNERS

-274 SKEKEGNVYALSVPR
+274 SKEERDKVYVLSVPC

-311 LVKAE
+311 LVKTE
-316 IGKPWTRLSSSESS
+316 VGKAWKRLSSSESS
-330 EKPVLRLNNAPD
+330 ENSMLRLNNAPD
-342 DGTKEENQERGLV
+342 GNVKEKGIV
-355 INNINLRDLRAEVIK
+355 IINNNNSNNINLRDLRAEVIK

-389 ESELDSQID
+389 ENELDAQIN

-408 LKEAMQSCDL
+408 LKEAMQSCDH
-418 FESTGDHANAIKAF
+418 FESSGDHANAIKSF

-456 DTTILEGDGKST
+456 DTTTLEEGGEST
-468 TTTITTATTMEVK
+468 TTTTMEVK
-481 IIDCLRRRA
+481 IMDCLRRRA
-490 KINILLG
+490 KANVLLG
-497 KIKNGT
+497 KTRNATK
-503 NDYAEAIQ
+503 DYAEAIQ
-511 EGKKLISSL
+511 EGKKLLSSL
-520 SLASNATSSANY
+520 SSSSNATSSAIND
-532 EGKADTTKKLL
+532 KDADATKKIL
-543 SELHLERGNA
+543 SDLYFERGNA
-553 YEQVEKYANAIDDY
+553 YEQVEKYAEAVDDY
-567 KRALKIGGNDTKVS
+567 KRALKTGGNDTKVS

-589 LHFQRDIERREIEKK
+589 LHFQRDIERKEIEKK
-604 RSKNNDENSLPS
+604 RPKNDNDNSLPS

>member
-1 MSSGEYDQT
+1 MSEYDQS
-10 CYNPSLDRIS
+10 CYNPSLDRVS
-20 DGAQHSRAWE
+20 DGAQHSKAWE
-30 EYKTYGT
+30 EYKAYGT

-46 EKNSSDRRFAQEEEE
+46 EKNSSDRRFAEEEE
-61 EEEEEDAGDGRTK
+61 EEEEGRTN
-74 KNKIVP
+74 KNKMIIP
-80 KEELI
+80 KEQLI

-122 QTPDGTIIR
+122 QTPDGTIIK

-140 SGYTT
+140 SGHTT

-184 IKREPPKLLKVEKS
+184 IKREPPKLLKVEKNK

-207 EKSGNLNDDRENHQE
+207 EKGDTDDGEEEEEGRSPEN
-222 SFKTRVINF
+222 RVINI

-239 DGEIIVRVQHDEKLM
+239 DGEIIVRLQHDEKLM
-254 DLKSAQLEVQNERS
+254 DLKSAQLEIQNERS

-274 SKEKEGNVYALSVPR
+274 SKEERDKVYVLSVPC

-311 LVKAE
+311 LVKTE
-316 IGKPWTRLSSSESS
+316 VGKAWKRLSSSESS
-330 EKPVLRLNNAPD
+330 ENSMLRLNNAPD
-342 DGTKEENQERGLV
+342 GKVKEKGIV
-355 INNINLRDLRAEVIK
+355 IINNDNSNNINLRDLRAEVIK

-389 ESELDSQID
+389 ENELDAQIN

-408 LKEAMQSCDL
+408 LKEAMQSCDH
-418 FESTGDHANAIKAF
+418 FESSGDHANAIKSF

-456 DTTILEGDGKST
+456 DTTTLEEGGKST
-468 TTTITTATTMEVK
+468 STTTMEEK
-481 IIDCLRRRA
+481 IMDCLRRRA
-490 KINILLG
+490 KANVLLG
-497 KIKNGT
+497 KTRNATK
-503 NDYAEAIQ
+503 DYAEAIQ
-511 EGKKLISSL
+511 EGKKLLSSL
-520 SLASNATSSANY
+520 SSSSNATSSAIND
-532 EGKADTTKKLL
+532 KDADATKKIL
-543 SELHLERGNA
+543 SDLYFERGNA
-553 YEQVEKYANAIDDY
+553 YEQVEKYAEAVDDY
-567 KRALKIGGNDTKVS
+567 KRALKTGGNDTKVS

-589 LHFQRDIERREIEKK
+589 LHFQRDIERKEIEKK
-604 RSKNNDENSLPS
+604 RPKNDNENSLPS

>member
-1 MSSGEYDQT
+1 MSEYDQS
-10 CYNPSLDRIS
+10 CYNPSLDRVS
-20 DGAQHSRAWE
+20 DGAQHSKAWE

-46 EKNSSDRRFAQEEEE
+46 EKNSSDRRFAEEEE
-61 EEEEEDAGDGRTK
+61 EEEEGRTN
-74 KNKIVP
+74 KNKMIIP
-80 KEELI
+80 KEQLI

-122 QTPDGTIIR
+122 QTPDGTIIK

-140 SGYTT
+140 SGHTT

-184 IKREPPKLLKVEKS
+184 IKREPPKLLKVEKNK

-207 EKSGNLNDDRENHQE
+207 EKGDTDDGEEEEEGRSPEN
-222 SFKTRVINF
+222 RVINI

-239 DGEIIVRVQHDEKLM
+239 DGEIIVRLQHDEKLM
-254 DLKSAQLEVQNERS
+254 DLKSAQLEIQNERS

-274 SKEKEGNVYALSVPR
+274 SKEKRDKVYVLSVPC

-311 LVKAE
+311 LVKTE
-316 IGKPWTRLSSSESS
+316 VGKAWKRLSSSESS
-330 EKPVLRLNNAPD
+330 ENSMLRLNNAPD
-342 DGTKEENQERGLV
+342 GKVKEKGIV
-355 INNINLRDLRAEVIK
+355 IINNNNSNNINLRDLRAEVIK

-389 ESELDSQID
+389 ENELDAQIN

-408 LKEAMQSCDL
+408 LKEAMQSCDHC
-418 FESTGDHANAIKAF
+418 ESSGDHANAIKSF

-456 DTTILEGDGKST
+456 DTTTLEEGGKST
-468 TTTITTATTMEVK
+468 STTTMEVK
-481 IIDCLRRRA
+481 IMDCLRRRA
-490 KINILLG
+490 KANVLLG
-497 KIKNGT
+497 KTRNATK
-503 NDYAEAIQ
+503 DYAEAIQ
-511 EGKKLISSL
+511 EGKKLLSSL
-520 SLASNATSSANY
+520 SSSSNATSSAIND
-532 EGKADTTKKLL
+532 KDADATKKIL
-543 SELHLERGNA
+543 SDLYFERGNA
-553 YEQVEKYANAIDDY
+553 YEQVEKYAEAVDDY
-567 KRALKIGGNDTKVS
+567 KRALKTGGNDTKVS

-589 LHFQRDIERREIEKK
+589 LHFQRDIERKEIEKK
-604 RSKNNDENSLPS
+604 RPKNDNENSLPS

>member
-1 MSSGEYDQT
+1 MSEYDQS
-10 CYNPSLDRIS
+10 CYNPSLDRVS
-20 DGAQHSRAWE
+20 DGAQHSKAWE

-46 EKNSSDRRFAQEEEE
+46 EKNSSDRRFAEEEE
-61 EEEEEDAGDGRTK
+61 EEEEGRTN
-74 KNKIVP
+74 KNKMIIP
-80 KEELI
+80 KEQLI

-122 QTPDGTIIR
+122 QTPDGTIIK

-140 SGYTT
+140 SGHTT

-184 IKREPPKLLKVEKS
+184 IKREPPKLLKVEKNK

-207 EKSGNLNDDRENHQE
+207 EKGDTDDGEEEEEGRSPEN
-222 SFKTRVINF
+222 RVINI

-239 DGEIIVRVQHDEKLM
+239 DGEIIVRLQHDEKLM
-254 DLKSAQLEVQNERS
+254 DLKSAQLEIQNERS

-274 SKEKEGNVYALSVPR
+274 SKEERDKVYVLSVPC

-311 LVKAE
+311 LVKTE
-316 IGKPWTRLSSSESS
+316 VGKAWKRLSSSESS
-330 EKPVLRLNNAPD
+330 ENSMLRLNNAQ
-342 DGTKEENQERGLV
+342 DGKVKEKGIV
-355 INNINLRDLRAEVIK
+355 IINNNNSNNINLRDLRAEVIK

-389 ESELDSQID
+389 ENELDAQIN

-408 LKEAMQSCDL
+408 LKEAMQSCDH
-418 FESTGDHANAIKAF
+418 FESSGDHANAIKSF

-456 DTTILEGDGKST
+456 DTTTLEEGGKST
-468 TTTITTATTMEVK
+468 TTTTMEVK
-481 IIDCLRRRA
+481 IMDCLRRRA
-490 KINILLG
+490 KANVLLG
-497 KIKNGT
+497 KTRNATK
-503 NDYAEAIQ
+503 DYAEAIQ
-511 EGKKLISSL
+511 EGKKLLSSL
-520 SLASNATSSANY
+520 SSSSNATSSAIND
-532 EGKADTTKKLL
+532 KDADATKKIL
-543 SELHLERGNA
+543 SDLYFERGNA
-553 YEQVEKYANAIDDY
+553 YEQVEKYADAVDDY
-567 KRALKIGGNDTKVS
+567 KRALKTGGNDTKVS

-589 LHFQRDIERREIEKK
+589 LHFQRDIERKEIEKK
-604 RSKNNDENSLPS
+604 RPKNDNENSLPS

>member
-1 MSSGEYDQT
+1 MSEYDQS
-10 CYNPSLDRIS
+10 CYNPSLDRVS
-20 DGAQHSRAWE
+20 DGAQHSKAWE

-46 EKNSSDRRFAQEEEE
+46 EKNSSDRRFAEEEE
-61 EEEEEDAGDGRTK
+61 EEEEGRTN
-74 KNKIVP
+74 KNKMIIP
-80 KEELI
+80 KEQLI

-122 QTPDGTIIR
+122 QTPDGTIIK

-140 SGYTT
+140 SGHTT

-184 IKREPPKLLKVEKS
+184 IKREPPKLLKVEKNK

-207 EKSGNLNDDRENHQE
+207 EKGDTDDGEEEEEGRSPEN
-222 SFKTRVINF
+222 RVINI

-239 DGEIIVRVQHDEKLM
+239 DGEIIVRLQHDEKLM
-254 DLKSAQLEVQNERS
+254 DLKSAQLEIQNERS

-274 SKEKEGNVYALSVPR
+274 SKEERDKVYVLSVPC

-311 LVKAE
+311 LVKTE
-316 IGKPWTRLSSSESS
+316 VGKAWKRLSSSESS
-330 EKPVLRLNNAPD
+330 ENSMLRLNNAPD
-342 DGTKEENQERGLV
+342 GKVKEKGIV
-355 INNINLRDLRAEVIK
+355 IINNNNSNNINLRDLRAEVIK

-389 ESELDSQID
+389 ENELDAQIN

-408 LKEAMQSCDL
+408 LKEAMQSCDH
-418 FESTGDHANAIKAF
+418 FESSGDHANAIKSF

-456 DTTILEGDGKST
+456 DTTTLEEGGKST
-468 TTTITTATTMEVK
+468 TTTTMEVK
-481 IIDCLRRRA
+481 IMDCLRRRA
-490 KINILLG
+490 KANVLLG
-497 KIKNGT
+497 KTRNATK
-503 NDYAEAIQ
+503 DYAEAIQ
-511 EGKKLISSL
+511 EGKKLLSSL
-520 SLASNATSSANY
+520 SSSSNATSSAIND
-532 EGKADTTKKLL
+532 KDADATKKIL
-543 SELHLERGNA
+543 SDLYFERGNA
-553 YEQVEKYANAIDDY
+553 YEQVEKYADAVDDY
-567 KRALKIGGNDTKVS
+567 KRALKTGGNDTKVS

-589 LHFQRDIERREIEKK
+589 LHFQRDIERKEIEKK
-604 RSKNNDENSLPS
+604 RPKNDNENSLPS

>member
-1 MSSGEYDQT
+1 MSEYDQS
-10 CYNPSLDRIS
+10 CYNPSLDRVS
-20 DGAQHSRAWE
+20 DGAQHSKAWE

-46 EKNSSDRRFAQEEEE
+46 EKNSSDRRFA
-61 EEEEEDAGDGRTK
+61 EEEEEDEEGRTN
-74 KNKIVP
+74 KNKMIIP
-80 KEELI
+80 KEQLI

-122 QTPDGTIIR
+122 QTPDGAIIK

-140 SGYTT
+140 SGHTT

-184 IKREPPKLLKVEKS
+184 IKREPPKLLKVEKNK

-207 EKSGNLNDDRENHQE
+207 EKGDTDDGEEEEEGRSPE
-222 SFKTRVINF
+222 TRVINI

-239 DGEIIVRVQHDEKLM
+239 DGEIIVRLQHDEKLM
-254 DLKSAQLEVQNERS
+254 DLKSAQLEIQNERS
-268 FTVSIK
+268 FTVSIT
-274 SKEKEGNVYALSVPR
+274 SKEERDKVYVLSVPC

-311 LVKAE
+311 LVKTE
-316 IGKPWTRLSSSESS
+316 VGKAWKRLSSSESS
-330 EKPVLRLNNAPD
+330 ENSVLRLNNAPD
-342 DGTKEENQERGLV
+342 GKVKEKGIV
-355 INNINLRDLRAEVIK
+355 IINNNNSNNINLRDLRAEVIK

-389 ESELDSQID
+389 ENELDAQIN

-408 LKEAMQSCDL
+408 LKEAMQSCDH
-418 FESTGDHANAIKAF
+418 FESSGDHANAIKSF

-456 DTTILEGDGKST
+456 DTTTLEEGDKST
-468 TTTITTATTMEVK
+468 TTTTMEVK
-481 IIDCLRRRA
+481 VMDCLRRRA
-490 KINILLG
+490 KANVLLG
-497 KIKNGT
+497 KTRNATK
-503 NDYAEAIQ
+503 DYAEAIQ
-511 EGKKLISSL
+511 EGKKLLSSL
-520 SLASNATSSANY
+520 SSSSNATSSAIND
-532 EGKADTTKKLL
+532 KDADATKKIL
-543 SELHLERGNA
+543 SDLYFERGNA
-553 YEQVEKYANAIDDY
+553 YEQVEKYAEAVDDY
-567 KRALKIGGNDTKVS
+567 KRALKTGGNDTKVS

-589 LHFQRDIERREIEKK
+589 LHFQRDIERKEIEKK
-604 RSKNNDENSLPS
+604 RPKNDNENSLPS

>member
-1 MSSGEYDQT
+1 MSEYDQS
-10 CYNPSLDRIS
+10 CYNPSLDRVS
-20 DGAQHSRAWE
+20 DGAQHSKAWE
-30 EYKTYGT
+30 EYKAYGT

-46 EKNSSDRRFAQEEEE
+46 EKNSSDRRFAEEEE
-61 EEEEEDAGDGRTK
+61 EEEEGRTN
-74 KNKIVP
+74 KNKMIIP
-80 KEELI
+80 KEQLI

-122 QTPDGTIIR
+122 QTPDGTIIK

-140 SGYTT
+140 SGHTT

-184 IKREPPKLLKVEKS
+184 IKREPPKLLKVEKNK

-207 EKSGNLNDDRENHQE
+207 EKGDTDDGEEEEEGRSPEN
-222 SFKTRVINF
+222 RVINI

-239 DGEIIVRVQHDEKLM
+239 DGEIIVRLQHDEKLM
-254 DLKSAQLEVQNERS
+254 DLKSAQLEIQNERS

-274 SKEKEGNVYALSVPR
+274 SKEERDKLYVLSVPC

-311 LVKAE
+311 LVKTE
-316 IGKPWTRLSSSESS
+316 VGKAWKRLSSSESS
-330 EKPVLRLNNAPD
+330 ENSMLRLNNAPD
-342 DGTKEENQERGLV
+342 GKVKEKGIV
-355 INNINLRDLRAEVIK
+355 IINNNNSNNINLRDLRAEVIK

-389 ESELDSQID
+389 ENELDAQIN

-408 LKEAMQSCDL
+408 LKEAMQSCDH
-418 FESTGDHANAIKAF
+418 FESSGDHANAIKSF

-456 DTTILEGDGKST
+456 DTTTLEEGGKSMT
-468 TTTITTATTMEVK
+468 TTTMEVK
-481 IIDCLRRRA
+481 IMDCLRRRA
-490 KINILLG
+490 KANVLLG
-497 KIKNGT
+497 KTRNATK
-503 NDYAEAIQ
+503 DYAEAIQ
-511 EGKKLISSL
+511 EGKKLLSSL
-520 SLASNATSSANY
+520 SSSSNATSSAINDKD
-532 EGKADTTKKLL
+532 GDATKKIL
-543 SELHLERGNA
+543 SDLYFERGNA
-553 YEQVEKYANAIDDY
+553 YEQVEKYAEAVDDY
-567 KRALKIGGNDTKVS
+567 KRALKTGGNDTKVS

-589 LHFQRDIERREIEKK
+589 LHFQRDIERKEIEKK
-604 RSKNNDENSLPS
+604 RPKNDNENSLPS

>member
-1 MSSGEYDQT
+1 MSEYDQS
-10 CYNPSLDRIS
+10 CYNPSLDRVS
-20 DGAQHSRAWE
+20 DGAQHSKAWE

-46 EKNSSDRRFAQEEEE
+46 EKNSSDRRFAEEEE
-61 EEEEEDAGDGRTK
+61 EEEEGRTN
-74 KNKIVP
+74 KNKMIIP
-80 KEELI
+80 KEQLI

-122 QTPDGTIIR
+122 QTPDGTIIK

-140 SGYTT
+140 SGHTT

-184 IKREPPKLLKVEKS
+184 IKREPPKLLKVEKNK

-207 EKSGNLNDDRENHQE
+207 EKGDTDDGEEEEEGRSPE
-222 SFKTRVINF
+222 TRVINI

-239 DGEIIVRVQHDEKLM
+239 DGEIIVRLQHDEKLM
-254 DLKSAQLEVQNERS
+254 DLKSAQLEIQNERS

-274 SKEKEGNVYALSVPR
+274 SKEERDKVYVLSVPC
-289 LFDAIVREKS
+289 LFDAILREKS

-311 LVKAE
+311 LVKTE
-316 IGKPWTRLSSSESS
+316 VGKAWKRLSSSESS
-330 EKPVLRLNNAPD
+330 ENSMLRLNNAPD
-342 DGTKEENQERGLV
+342 GKVKEKGIV
-355 INNINLRDLRAEVIK
+355 IINNNNSNNINLRDLRAEVIK

-389 ESELDSQID
+389 ENELDAQIN

-408 LKEAMQSCDL
+408 LKEAMQSCDH
-418 FESTGDHANAIKAF
+418 FESSGDHANAIKSF

-456 DTTILEGDGKST
+456 DTTTLEEGGKST
-468 TTTITTATTMEVK
+468 STTTMEVK
-481 IIDCLRRRA
+481 IMDCLRRRA
-490 KINILLG
+490 KANVLLG
-497 KIKNGT
+497 KTRNATK
-503 NDYAEAIQ
+503 DYAEAIQ
-511 EGKKLISSL
+511 EGKKLLSSL
-520 SLASNATSSANY
+520 SSSSNATSSAIND
-532 EGKADTTKKLL
+532 KDADATKKIL
-543 SELHLERGNA
+543 SDLYFERGNA
-553 YEQVEKYANAIDDY
+553 YEQVEKYAEAVDDY
-567 KRALKIGGNDTKVS
+567 KRALKTGGNDTKVS

-589 LHFQRDIERREIEKK
+589 LHFQRDIERKEIEKK
-604 RSKNNDENSLPS
+604 RPKNDNENSLPS

>member
-1 MSSGEYDQT
+1 MSEYDQS
-10 CYNPSLDRIS
+10 CYNPSLDRVS
-20 DGAQHSRAWE
+20 DGAQHSKAWE

-46 EKNSSDRRFAQEEEE
+46 EKNSSDRRFAEE
-61 EEEEEDAGDGRTK
+61 EEEEEDTEEGRTN
-74 KNKIVP
+74 KNKMIIP
-80 KEELI
+80 KEQLI

-122 QTPDGTIIR
+122 QTPDGTIIK

-140 SGYTT
+140 SGHTT

-170 MKEER
+170 LKEER

-184 IKREPPKLLKVEKS
+184 IKREPPKLLKVEKNK

-207 EKSGNLNDDRENHQE
+207 EKGDTDDGEEEEGRSPE
-222 SFKTRVINF
+222 TRVINV

-239 DGEIIVRVQHDEKLM
+239 DGEIIVRLQHDEKLM
-254 DLKSAQLEVQNERS
+254 DLKSAQLEIQNERS
-268 FTVSIK
+268 FMVSIK
-274 SKEKEGNVYALSVPR
+274 SKEERDKVYVLSVPC

-299 CMLTTAKSLRVT
+299 CMLTTAKFLRVT

-316 IGKPWTRLSSSESS
+316 VGKAWKRLSSSESS
-330 EKPVLRLNNAPD
+330 ENSMLRLHNAPD
-342 DGTKEENQERGLV
+342 GKVKEKGIV
-355 INNINLRDLRAEVIK
+355 IINNNNSNNINLRDLRAEVIK

-389 ESELDSQID
+389 ENELDAQIN

-408 LKEAMQSCDL
+408 LKEAMQSCDH
-418 FESTGDHANAIKAF
+418 FESSGDHANAIKSF

-456 DTTILEGDGKST
+456 DTTTLEEGDKST
-468 TTTITTATTMEVK
+468 TTTTMEVK
-481 IIDCLRRRA
+481 IMDCLRRRA
-490 KINILLG
+490 KANVLLG
-497 KIKNGT
+497 KTRNATK
-503 NDYAEAIQ
+503 DYAEAIQ
-511 EGKKLISSL
+511 EGKKLLSSL
-520 SLASNATSSANY
+520 SSSSNATSSAIND
-532 EGKADTTKKLL
+532 KDADATKKLL
-543 SELHLERGNA
+543 SDLYFERGNA
-553 YEQVEKYANAIDDY
+553 YEQVEKYADAVDDY
-567 KRALKIGGNDTKVS
+567 KRALKTGGNDTKVS

-589 LHFQRDIERREIEKK
+589 LHFQRDIERKEIEKK
-604 RSKNNDENSLPS
+604 RPKNNNDNSLPS

>member
-1 MSSGEYDQT
+1 MSEYDQS
-10 CYNPSLDRIS
+10 CYNPSLDRVS
-20 DGAQHSRAWE
+20 DGAQHSKAWE

-46 EKNSSDRRFAQEEEE
+46 EKNSSDRRFAEEEE
-61 EEEEEDAGDGRTK
+61 EEEEGRTN
-74 KNKIVP
+74 KNKMIIP
-80 KEELI
+80 KEQLI

-122 QTPDGTIIR
+122 QTPDGTIIK

-140 SGYTT
+140 SGHTT

-184 IKREPPKLLKVEKS
+184 IKREPPKLLKVEKNK

-207 EKSGNLNDDRENHQE
+207 EKGDTDDGEEEEEGRSPEN
-222 SFKTRVINF
+222 RVINI

-239 DGEIIVRVQHDEKLM
+239 DGEIIVRLQHDEKLM
-254 DLKSAQLEVQNERS
+254 DLKSAQLEIQNERS

-274 SKEKEGNVYALSVPR
+274 SKEERDKVYVLSVPC

-311 LVKAE
+311 LVKTE
-316 IGKPWTRLSSSESS
+316 VGKAWKRLSSSESS
-330 EKPVLRLNNAPD
+330 ENSMLRLNNAPD
-342 DGTKEENQERGLV
+342 GKVKEKGIV
-355 INNINLRDLRAEVIK
+355 IINNDNSNNINLRDLRAEVIK

-389 ESELDSQID
+389 ENELDAQIN

-408 LKEAMQSCDL
+408 LKEAMQSCDH
-418 FESTGDHANAIKAF
+418 FESSGDHANAIKSF

-456 DTTILEGDGKST
+456 DTTTLEEGDKST
-468 TTTITTATTMEVK
+468 TTTTMEVK
-481 IIDCLRRRA
+481 IMDCLRRRA
-490 KINILLG
+490 KANVLLG
-497 KIKNGT
+497 KTRNATK
-503 NDYAEAIQ
+503 DYAEAIQ
-511 EGKKLISSL
+511 EGKKLLSSL
-520 SLASNATSSANY
+520 SSSSNATSSAIND
-532 EGKADTTKKLL
+532 KDADATKKIL
-543 SELHLERGNA
+543 SDLYFERGNA
-553 YEQVEKYANAIDDY
+553 YEQVEKYAEAVDDY
-567 KRALKIGGNDTKVS
+567 KRALKTGGNDTKVS

-589 LHFQRDIERREIEKK
+589 LHFQRDIERKEIEKK
-604 RSKNNDENSLPS
+604 RPKNDNDNSLPS

>member
-1 MSSGEYDQT
+1 MSEYDQS
-10 CYNPSLDRIS
+10 CYNPSLDRVS
-20 DGAQHSRAWE
+20 DGAQHSKAWE

-46 EKNSSDRRFAQEEEE
+46 EKNSSDRRFAEEEE
-61 EEEEEDAGDGRTK
+61 EEEEGRTN
-74 KNKIVP
+74 KNKMIIP
-80 KEELI
+80 KEQLI

-122 QTPDGTIIR
+122 QTPDGTIIK

-140 SGYTT
+140 SGHTT

-184 IKREPPKLLKVEKS
+184 IKREPPKLLKVEKNK

-207 EKSGNLNDDRENHQE
+207 EKGDTDDGEEEEEGRSPEN
-222 SFKTRVINF
+222 RVINI

-239 DGEIIVRVQHDEKLM
+239 DGEIIVRLQHDEKLM
-254 DLKSAQLEVQNERS
+254 DLKSAQLEIQNERS

-274 SKEKEGNVYALSVPR
+274 SKEERDKVYVLSVPC

-311 LVKAE
+311 LVKTE
-316 IGKPWTRLSSSESS
+316 VGKAWKRLSSSESS
-330 EKPVLRLNNAPD
+330 ENSMLRLNNAPD
-342 DGTKEENQERGLV
+342 GKVKEKGIV
-355 INNINLRDLRAEVIK
+355 IINNNNSNNINLRDLRAEVIK

-389 ESELDSQID
+389 ENELDAQIN

-408 LKEAMQSCDL
+408 LKEVMQSCDH
-418 FESTGDHANAIKAF
+418 FESSGDHANAIKSF

-456 DTTILEGDGKST
+456 DTTTLEEGGKST
-468 TTTITTATTMEVK
+468 STTTMEVK
-481 IIDCLRRRA
+481 IMDCLRRRA
-490 KINILLG
+490 KANVLLG
-497 KIKNGT
+497 KTRNATK
-503 NDYAEAIQ
+503 DYAEAIQ
-511 EGKKLISSL
+511 EGKKLLSSL
-520 SLASNATSSANY
+520 SSSSNATSSAIND
-532 EGKADTTKKLL
+532 KDADATKKIL
-543 SELHLERGNA
+543 SDLYFERGNA
-553 YEQVEKYANAIDDY
+553 YEQVEKYAEAVDDY
-567 KRALKIGGNDTKVS
+567 KRALKTGGNDTKVS

-589 LHFQRDIERREIEKK
+589 LHFQRDIERKEIEKK
-604 RSKNNDENSLPS
+604 RPKNDNENSLPS

>member
-1 MSSGEYDQT
+1 MSEYDQS
-10 CYNPSLDRIS
+10 CYNPSLDRVS
-20 DGAQHSRAWE
+20 DGAQHSKAWE

-46 EKNSSDRRFAQEEEE
+46 EKNSSDRRFAEEEE
-61 EEEEEDAGDGRTK
+61 EEEEGRTN
-74 KNKIVP
+74 KNKMIIP
-80 KEELI
+80 KEQLI

-122 QTPDGTIIR
+122 QTPDGTIIK

-140 SGYTT
+140 SGHTT

-184 IKREPPKLLKVEKS
+184 IKREPPKLLKVEKNK

-207 EKSGNLNDDRENHQE
+207 EKGDTDDGEEEEEGRSPEN
-222 SFKTRVINF
+222 RVINI

-239 DGEIIVRVQHDEKLM
+239 DGEIIVRLQHDEKLM
-254 DLKSAQLEVQNERS
+254 DLKSAQLEIQNERS

-274 SKEKEGNVYALSVPR
+274 SKEERDKVYVLSVPC

-311 LVKAE
+311 LVKTE
-316 IGKPWTRLSSSESS
+316 VGKAWKRLSSSESS
-330 EKPVLRLNNAPD
+330 ENSMLRLNNAPD
-342 DGTKEENQERGLV
+342 GKVKEKGIV
-355 INNINLRDLRAEVIK
+355 IINNNNSNNINLRDLRAEVIK

-389 ESELDSQID
+389 ENELDAQIN

-408 LKEAMQSCDL
+408 LKEAMQSCDH
-418 FESTGDHANAIKAF
+418 FESSGDHANAIKSF

-456 DTTILEGDGKST
+456 DTTTLEEGGKST
-468 TTTITTATTMEVK
+468 STTTMEVK
-481 IIDCLRRRA
+481 IMDCLRRRA
-490 KINILLG
+490 KANVLLG
-497 KIKNGT
+497 KTRNATK
-503 NDYAEAIQ
+503 DYAEAIQ
-511 EGKKLISSL
+511 EGKKLLSSL
-520 SLASNATSSANY
+520 SSSSNATSSAIND
-532 EGKADTTKKLL
+532 KDADATKKIL
-543 SELHLERGNA
+543 SDLYFERGNA
-553 YEQVEKYANAIDDY
+553 YEQVEKYAEAVDDY
-567 KRALKIGGNDTKVS
+567 KRALKTGGNDTKVS

-589 LHFQRDIERREIEKK
+589 LHFQRDIERKEIEKK
-604 RSKNNDENSLPS
+604 RPKNDNENSLPS

>member
-1 MSSGEYDQT
+1 MSEYDQS
-10 CYNPSLDRIS
+10 CYNPSLDRVS
-20 DGAQHSRAWE
+20 DGAQHSKAWE

-46 EKNSSDRRFAQEEEE
+46 EKNSSDRRFAEEEE
-61 EEEEEDAGDGRTK
+61 EEEEGRTN
-74 KNKIVP
+74 KNKMIIP
-80 KEELI
+80 KEQLI

-122 QTPDGTIIR
+122 QTPDGTIIK

-140 SGYTT
+140 SGHTT

-155 AIDLVQHELTRVDPK
+155 AIDLIQHELTRVDPK

-184 IKREPPKLLKVEKS
+184 IKREPPKLLKVEKNK

-207 EKSGNLNDDRENHQE
+207 EKGDTDDGEEEEEGRSPEN
-222 SFKTRVINF
+222 RVINI

-239 DGEIIVRVQHDEKLM
+239 DGEIIVRLQHDEKLM
-254 DLKSAQLEVQNERS
+254 DLKSAQLEIQNERS

-274 SKEKEGNVYALSVPR
+274 SKEERDKVYVLSVPC

-299 CMLTTAKSLRVT
+299 FMLTTAKSLRVT
-311 LVKAE
+311 LVKTE
-316 IGKPWTRLSSSESS
+316 VGKAWKRLSSSESS
-330 EKPVLRLNNAPD
+330 ENSMLRLNNAPD
-342 DGTKEENQERGLV
+342 GKVKEKGIV
-355 INNINLRDLRAEVIK
+355 IINNNNSNNINLRDLRAEVIK

-389 ESELDSQID
+389 ENELDAQIN

-408 LKEAMQSCDL
+408 LKEAMQSCDH
-418 FESTGDHANAIKAF
+418 FESSGDHANAIKSF

-456 DTTILEGDGKST
+456 DTTTLEEGGKST
-468 TTTITTATTMEVK
+468 STTTMEVK
-481 IIDCLRRRA
+481 IMDCLRRRA
-490 KINILLG
+490 KANVLLG
-497 KIKNGT
+497 KTRNATK
-503 NDYAEAIQ
+503 DYAEAIQ
-511 EGKKLISSL
+511 EGKKLLSSL
-520 SLASNATSSANY
+520 SSSSNATSSAIND
-532 EGKADTTKKLL
+532 KDADATKKIL
-543 SELHLERGNA
+543 SDLYFERGNA
-553 YEQVEKYANAIDDY
+553 YEQVEKYAEAVDDY
-567 KRALKIGGNDTKVS
+567 KRALKTGGNDTKVS

-589 LHFQRDIERREIEKK
+589 LHFQRDIERKEIEKK
-604 RSKNNDENSLPS
+604 RPKNDNDNSLPS